1 MKRKKITALIIEP
14 RKHPKMLKLVNDRE
28 VIRNVVCKDSSL
40 FSDMRV
46 THIDENIYAVSNR
59 DAELLQLK
67 GNRKI
72 CDKIIAGTIL
82 ILETD
87 KNGIVVDMTNSK
99 SQKYLDLFWDVETYT
114 DEEVNISFW
123 NDFEETITKGYY

>member
-1 MKRKKITALIIEP
+1 MKCKIITALIIEP
-14 RKHPKMLKLVNDRE
+14 GKHPKIIKIPNDRE
-28 VIRNVVCKDSSL
+28 FINNVVCRDSSL
-40 FSDMRV
+40 FSDIRV
-46 THIDENIYAVSNR
+46 TQIEENIYAVSNR

-87 KNGIVVDMTNSK
+87 KNGIIVDMTNSN
-99 SQKYLDLFWDVETYT
+99 SQKYLDLFWNIEAYT

-123 NDFEETITKGYY
+123 NDFEESIMQD